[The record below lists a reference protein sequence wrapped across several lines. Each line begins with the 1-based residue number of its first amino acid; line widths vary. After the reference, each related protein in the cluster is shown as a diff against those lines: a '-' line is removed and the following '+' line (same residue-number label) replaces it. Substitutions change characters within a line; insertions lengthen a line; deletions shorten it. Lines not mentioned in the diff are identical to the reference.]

1 MTTMLTREEAQ
12 QVLDALKE
20 LNKLSIGANAICLPA
35 EIDDLMDTFRARL
48 SAPELGPQWKGLS
61 TAETKALWNA
71 TKKPTEFAEMLQAK
85 LKEKNAAD
93 A

>member
-1 MTTMLTREEAQ
+1 MT
-12 QVLDALKE
+12 V
-20 LNKLSIGANAICLPA
+20 
-35 EIDDLMDTFRARL
+35 DDEQPK
-48 SAPELGPQWKGLS
+48 PERQWKSLS

-71 TKKPTEFAEMLQAK
+71 TKKPTEFADLLQAK

>member
-1 MTTMLTREEAQ
+1 
-12 QVLDALKE
+12 
-20 LNKLSIGANAICLPA
+20 
-35 EIDDLMDTFRARL
+35 MDTFRARL

-71 TKKPTEFAEMLQAK
+71 TKKPTEFADLLQAK

-93 A
+93 